1 MFAPLTGASGLSSSA
16 TINSATSSG
25 VRPGRS
31 AGLAWRS
38 ISVSTAPV
46 LRQMALIP
54 CFLPS
59 TATASVRP
67 MTPNLDTLYAASPG
81 NFSVAYTPYSDAMLT
96 MRPSPAGT
104 MAVKAAR
111 QHRKVPV
118 RLIPSVS
125 CHIFDVVS
133 TNGARVSTAAA
144 QTSTLNWPTPAT
156 SANRRSTAASSLTSV
171 GTGVAWPP
179 ASLIRPATPSR
190 ACRSR
195 AASTTWAPAA
205 ATAAAVAAP
214 IPRLAPVTTASR
226 PASHLAGEAGGVPVG
241 GRRPGSATCH
251 SPVQPLVRVQAQLQ
265 VKPALC
271 VLAAGQPRNPGR
283 LCHRL
288 GRGPDVV
295 GPHQETSHAVHDHLT
310 ESAAPERDNGG
321 PARLRLGRGEPE
333 GLVPA
338 GGTQHHGRPGHYLPQ
353 R

>member
-1 MFAPLTGASGLSSSA
+1 MFAPLTGASGLFSSA
-16 TINSATSSG
+16 TINSPMSSG

-31 AGLAWRS
+31 AGLARRS
-38 ISVSTAPV
+38 ISVSTAPG

-81 NFSVAYTPYSDAMLT
+81 NFSVAYTPDSDAMLT
-96 MRPSPAGT
+96 IRPSPAGT
-104 MAVKAAR
+104 MAVNAAR

-118 RLIPSVS
+118 RLTPSVS

-144 QTSTLNWPTPAT
+144 QTSTLSWPTPAI

-226 PASHLAGEAGGVPVG
+226 PASHLAAGTAGVSPGEGC
-241 GRRPGSATCH
+241 TC
-251 SPVQPLVRVQAQLQ
+251 SPISDSLVKTLVYVQAQFKVELSIG
-265 VKPALC
+265 V
-271 VLAAGQPRNPGR
+271 VAAGSSRNPGNLRYRFDGR
-283 LCHRL
+283 LDVI
-288 GRGPDVV
+288 GR
-295 GPHQETSHAVHDHLT
+295 HQEASYPVHDHFSQ
-310 ESAAPERDNGG
+310 SAA
-321 PARLRLGRGEPE
+321 
-333 GLVPA
+333 
-338 GGTQHHGRPGHYLPQ
+338 
-353 R
+353 